1 MNKQCKLSNIWGRI
15 FLTHKRKKDKRP
27 MFKPFLTLVF
37 LVVFHLTQ
45 PVHANESQSLLDDLS
60 SPR

>member
-1 MNKQCKLSNIWGRI
+1 
-15 FLTHKRKKDKRP
+15 

-60 SPR
+60 STQTLSEHNP